1 MTTIPASQLVNII
14 PNVLNAGGN
23 SLVMNGLVLTL
34 NTRVPVGQVLS
45 FPNDGVSV
53 SRYFGPSAEEVE
65 IADVYFQ
72 GFDNSTQKPAA
83 ILFARFPAAGASAY
97 LRGGPVNS
105 LTIPQLKA
113 LSGTL
118 SIMVDGYTYSN
129 NAVNLSAATSYS
141 SAAAIIQTAL
151 NNTLPP
157 AASVTGAIAA
167 GTASVTGN
175 IAGNVL
181 TVTAVTSGTLVPGA
195 AITGTG
201 VTASTQIVSQLSGT
215 TGGLGTYSVSKAQS
229 VPDGTTIS
237 ATYGTLTVSAV
248 STGTLSVG
256 QVISGSGV
264 TAGTQITGL
273 GTGTGL
279 TGTYYVNLT
288 QTAAST
294 AITATGAPLA
304 VSYDS
309 ISGGF
314 VITSGS
320 IGAGSTVAFATGTLA
335 APIFLTQDEGAILS
349 QGAAPSTPAA
359 FMTGLVDITQNWANF
374 MLVTDPDAG
383 NGSQQKM
390 AFATWTN
397 AQNKRWGY
405 VALDTDPSPTLSNQ
419 ATASFGYL
427 LSQAGFNGTCA
438 IYVPASDV
446 QRIDAFVCGSAAS
459 IDFEATNGRITF
471 AFKGQGG
478 LVAGVTTATAANNL
492 IANGYNF
499 YGAYAT
505 ANQTFRQ
512 FQNGTVSGIFQWLD
526 SYENQIWLN
535 NALQLALMN
544 LLANAKSVPYNPD
557 GYALIRQACM
567 DPINAALNFGA
578 IRPNVTLS
586 AQQASLVN
594 TAAGLPIDDTLQVQG
609 WYLQVKDAAPIVR
622 QARQSPPIN
631 FWYMDGQ
638 SVQRIELA
646 SILVQ

>member
-1 MTTIPASQLVNII
+1 MSTIPASLLVNVI

-45 FPNDGVSV
+45 FPNDGTSV
-53 SRYFGPSAEEVE
+53 SKYFGPSSDEVSV
-65 IADVYFQ
+65 ANVYFA

-83 ILFARFPAAGASAY
+83 ILFTRFPAAGASAY
-97 LRGGPVNS
+97 LRGGPVNT

-113 LSGTL
+113 INGVLSVV
-118 SIMVDGYTYSN
+118 VDGYTYSN
-129 NAVNLSAATSYS
+129 NAVTLAAATSYS
-141 SAAAIIQTAL
+141 SAATIIATAL
-151 NNTLPP
+151 NNTLPS

-167 GTASVTGN
+167 GTATVTGN
-175 IAGNVL
+175 IAGSVL
-181 TVTAVTSGTLVPGA
+181 TVTAVGSGNLVRGA
-195 AITGTG
+195 AISGTG
-201 VTASTQIVSQLSGT
+201 VTVGTQIVSQLSGT
-215 TGGLGTYSVSKAQS
+215 SGGLGTYAVSKAQA
-229 VPDGTTIS
+229 VPDGTAIS
-237 ATYGTLTVSAV
+237 AIYGTLTVSAV
-248 STGTLSVG
+248 ASGTLSVG
-256 QVISGSGV
+256 QAISGSGV
-264 TAGTQITGL
+264 TVGTQITGL

-279 TGTYYVNLT
+279 VGTYYVNLT

-294 AITATGAPLA
+294 TITATGAPLS
-304 VSYDS
+304 VTYDT

-314 VITSGS
+314 IITSGS
-320 IGAGSTVAFATGTLA
+320 VGAGSTAAFATGSLA
-335 APIFLTQDEGAILS
+335 PLVFLTVDTGAILS
-349 QGAAPSTPAA
+349 QGAAPVTPDG
-359 FMTGLVDITQNWANF
+359 FMTGIVNVTQNWANF
-374 MLVTDPDAG
+374 MTIFDPDAG
-383 NGSQQKM
+383 NGCQQKLR
-390 AFATWTN
+390 FALWTN

-405 VALDTDPSPTLSNQ
+405 VALDTDVTPTLSAQ
-419 ATASFGYL
+419 ATTSFGYL
-427 LSQAGFNGTCA
+427 LAQAGYNGTCP
-438 IYVPASDV
+438 IYVLASDV
-446 QRIDAFVCGSAAS
+446 QRIDAFVCGAAAS

-471 AFKGQGG
+471 AFRGQGG
-478 LVAGVTTATAANNL
+478 LVAGVTTATVASNL

-505 ANQTFRQ
+505 ANQQFRE
-512 FQNGTVSGIFQWLD
+512 FQNGTVSGVFQWLD

-567 DPINAALNFGA
+567 DPINAGLNFGA

-594 TAAGLPIDDTLQVQG
+594 TAAGLPVSDTLQIQG

-622 QARQSPPIN
+622 QARQSPPIS
-631 FWYMDGQ
+631 FWYMDGG
-638 SVQRIELA
+638 SVQHIDLA

>member
-1 MTTIPASQLVNII
+1 MTTIPASSLVNVI

-23 SLVMNGLVLTL
+23 SLVMNGLVLTT
-34 NTRVPVGQVLS
+34 NTRVPIGQVLS

-65 IADVYFQ
+65 IAGIYFQ

-83 ILFARFPAAGASAY
+83 ILFARFPSAGAGAY

-113 LSGTL
+113 ITGTL
-118 SIMVDGYTYSN
+118 SIVVDGYTYSN
-129 NAVNLSAATSYS
+129 GAVNLSAATSYS

-151 NNTLPP
+151 NNTLPS

-181 TVTAVTSGTLVPGA
+181 TVTAVASGTLVPGA

-201 VTASTQIVSQLSGT
+201 VTAATQVVSQLSGT
-215 TGGLGTYSVSKAQS
+215 TGGIGTYAVNKAQS
-229 VPDGTTIS
+229 VPDGTTIA

-248 STGTLSVG
+248 ASGTLSVG

-264 TAGTQITGL
+264 TANTQITAL

-294 AITATGAPLA
+294 TITATGAPLS
-304 VSYDS
+304 VTYDS

-314 VITSGS
+314 IIASGS
-320 IGAGSTVAFATGTLA
+320 IGAGSTVAFATGTIA
-335 APIFLTQDEGAILS
+335 APIFLTEDAGAILS
-349 QGAAPSTPAA
+349 QGAAAATPAG

-383 NGSQQKM
+383 NGCQQKL
-390 AFATWTN
+390 AFAAWNN

-405 VALDTDPSPTLSNQ
+405 VALDTDVTPTTSNQ
-419 ATASFGYL
+419 ATTSFGYL
-427 LSQAGFNGTCA
+427 LGQAGYNGTCA
-438 IYVPASDV
+438 VFVPASDV
-446 QRIDAFVCGSAAS
+446 QRIDAFVCGAAAS

-478 LVAGVTTATAANNL
+478 LVAGVTKATEASNL

-526 SYENQIWLN
+526 SYENQIQLN

-557 GYALIRQACM
+557 GYALIRQSCM
-567 DPINAALNFGA
+567 DPINAALNFGS

-594 TAAGLPIDDTLQVQG
+594 TAAGLKIDDTLQVQG

-638 SVQRIELA
+638 SVQKIEIA